1 MGEAFSAVNNLGDLA
16 LLTALASTRFAMA
29 FLLLPI
35 LAQDTLPQM
44 VRAAIFL
51 AFGVITLAVQPAV
64 VVSDWSVGDW
74 IGLFAKEAFLGLAMG
89 LLLAAVLWAFDA
101 AGAVVDGTS
110 GMGQAQIVDPLSG
123 RQTSVSGAFL
133 GRLAVYVFM
142 FSGGLMLW
150 VGVLMESFVLWPLA
164 QPGLAIKH
172 AGVTLFETAFAK
184 FAGLT
189 FMMAAPALVT
199 LYAIDLSLGLMNRYA
214 PQLNLISISMS
225 LKGVAA
231 VGVWLVMLGTL
242 VRTLTGQVS
251 ELLPTLLQQVQALL
265 G

>member
-1 MGEAFSAVNNLGDLA
+1 MGESLAAIGNVGDLA
-16 LLTALASTRFAMA
+16 LLAALASTRFAMA

-35 LAQDTLPQM
+35 LAQDTVPQM

-51 AFGVITLAVQPAV
+51 SFGIITLAVQPMV
-64 VVSDWSVGDW
+64 HVNDWGVTDW
-74 IGLFAKEAFLGLAMG
+74 LGLFAREAFLGLALG

-101 AGAVVDGTS
+101 AGEVVDGAS
-110 GMGQAQIVDPLSG
+110 GMSQAQVTDPLSG

-133 GRLAVYVFM
+133 GRLAIYVFM
-142 FSGGLMLW
+142 FSGGLTLW
-150 VGVLMESFVLWPLA
+150 VGVLMESFALWPLG
-164 QPGLAIKH
+164 QPGLTLKLQ
-172 AGVTLFETAFAK
+172 GVTLFESAFAQ

-189 FMMAAPALVT
+189 FLMAAPALVV

-214 PQLNLISISMS
+214 PQLNLIAISMS

-231 VGVWLVMLGTL
+231 VAVWLVMLGTL
-242 VRTLTGQVS
+242 VRTLIDQVGA
-251 ELLPTLLQQVQALL
+251 LMPTILRQVQSLL

>member
-1 MGEAFSAVNNLGDLA
+1 MGEAFASINSLSDLA
-16 LLTALASTRFAMA
+16 LLSALASTRFALA

-35 LAQDTLPQM
+35 LSPDTVPQM

-64 VVSDWSVGDW
+64 VINGWTTSDWLM
-74 IGLFAKEAFLGLAMG
+74 LFAKEAFLGLAVGM
-89 LLLAAVLWAFDA
+89 LLAAVLWAFDA
-101 AGAVVDGTS
+101 AGEVVDGATS
-110 GMGQAQIVDPLSG
+110 MGQAQVMDPLSG

-150 VGVLMESFVLWPLA
+150 IGVLMQSFVVWPLA
-164 QPGLAIKH
+164 QQGLAIKH
-172 AGVTLFETAFAK
+172 VGVTLFELAFAR

-189 FMMAAPALVT
+189 FMMAAPVLVV
-199 LYAIDLSLGLMNRYA
+199 LYTIDLSLGLMNRYA

-225 LKGVAA
+225 LKA
-231 VGVWLVMLGTL
+231 VTAVLIWLVLLSTL
-242 VRTLTGQVS
+242 VQTLLENLA
-251 ELLPTLLQQVQALL
+251 ELLPTILQQVQALL
-265 G
+265 T

>member
-1 MGEAFSAVNNLGDLA
+1 MGEAFSAVGNLGDLA

-35 LAQDTLPQM
+35 LAQDTVPQM
-44 VRAAIFL
+44 VRAAVFL
-51 AFGVITLAVQPAV
+51 AFGVITLAVQPMV
-64 VVSDWSVGDW
+64 IVNDWGVTDW
-74 IGLFAKEAFLGLAMG
+74 LGLFAKEAFIGLALG

-101 AGAVVDGTS
+101 AGAVVDGACGFS
-110 GMGQAQIVDPLSG
+110 QAQIMDPLSG
-123 RQTSVSGAFL
+123 RQTSLSGAFL
-133 GRLAVYVFM
+133 GRLAIYVFM

-150 VGVLMESFVLWPLA
+150 VGVLMESFMLWPLG
-164 QPGLAIKH
+164 QPGLDIRH
-172 AGVTLFETAFAK
+172 AGVTLFESAFAQ

-189 FMMAAPALVT
+189 FMMAAPALVA

-231 VGVWLVMLGTL
+231 VGVWLLMLGTL
-242 VRTLTGQVS
+242 VYTLMDRVA
-251 ELLPTLLQQVQALL
+251 ELMPTILQQVNALL
-265 G
+265 K

>member
-1 MGEAFSAVNNLGDLA
+1 MGETLASIGNMGDLA
-16 LLTALASTRFAMA
+16 LLAALASTRFAMA

-35 LAQDTLPQM
+35 LAQDTVPQM

-51 AFGVITLAVQPAV
+51 AFGVITLAVQPAIHV
-64 VVSDWSVGDW
+64 DNWGVTDWL
-74 IGLFAKEAFLGLAMG
+74 GLFAREAFLGLALG

-101 AGAVVDGTS
+101 AGEVVDGAS
-110 GMGQAQIVDPLSG
+110 GMGMAQVVDPLSG
-123 RQTSVSGAFL
+123 RQTSLSGAFL

-150 VGVLMESFVLWPLA
+150 VGVLMESFVQWPLA
-164 QPGLAIKH
+164 QPGLALKLQ
-172 AGVTLFETAFAK
+172 GVTLFESAFSQ

-189 FMMAAPALVT
+189 FMIAAPALVV

-231 VGVWLVMLGTL
+231 VGVWLVLLGTL
-242 VRTLTGQVS
+242 VRTLVERLA
-251 ELLPTLLQQVQALL
+251 ELLPTILRQVGSVL

>member
-1 MGEAFSAVNNLGDLA
+1 MGESFAAISNVADLA
-16 LLTALASTRFAMA
+16 LLAALASTRFAMA

-35 LAQDTLPQM
+35 LAQDTVPQM

-51 AFGVITLAVQPAV
+51 AFGVITLAVQPMV
-64 VVSDWSVGDW
+64 VVNDFGVGDW
-74 IGLFAKEAFLGLAMG
+74 IGLFAKEAFIGLALG

-101 AGAVVDGTS
+101 AGEVVDGAS
-110 GMGQAQIVDPLSG
+110 GMGMAQIVDPLSG
-123 RQTSVSGAFL
+123 RQTSLSGAFL

-164 QPGLAIKH
+164 QQGLSIKLG
-172 AGVTLFETAFAK
+172 GVTLFESAFAQ

-189 FMMAAPALVT
+189 FMMAAPALVV

-242 VRTLTGQVS
+242 VRTLIEHLA
-251 ELLPTLLQQVQALL
+251 ELMPTILRQVQSLL